1 MKAKKIL
8 GLVVLFI
15 LLAIVSANLGYVA
28 LAAEAPGGAQ
38 ITDMYSPWAEW
49 DIFMAES
56 VYGLGNEGTY
66 SNFRGGLT
74 DGKFLQVQNSL
85 SEKFGAGL
93 IDKEI
98 ANDRALTRGEIVSGL
113 YDIIAEALGLDFSE
127 APIDYFIEN
136 KLINGRASGDYQLD
150 QSCTTEEMIA
160 FSVRAYEHLSYELGL
175 YSNGLFWQISGEGL
189 PNTVYLLG
197 TVHVGDSSIYPLSR
211 PMLEAFDSSAY
222 LGVEAN
228 VYTMSQ
234 EDLNYMIEGQMIQ
247 DGTTIRDYI
256 SEETYELY
264 KEVAESFGI
273 EAQVYDY
280 IKPWAAAM
288 GFQNAMTVNGSVE
301 DAMSSALGMDMFFL
315 AKAVSFEK
323 NIVELESV
331 KYQID
336 LFNSFSNEL
345 QELLLLSIIA
355 PTDEDEISLSMEEV
369 EELAQM
375 YMAVLVEAVR
385 TGDEAT
391 LTAMI
396 LAERDYSDPLMEEY
410 YIKLVDIRNVSMT
423 ETIEE
428 YLADTSAEGDFFV
441 AVGAGHTVGETGI
454 VNALKN
460 KGYDVVFIG
469 GE

>member
-8 GLVVLFI
+8 GLVVLSI
-15 LLAIVSANLGYVA
+15 LFAIISANLGYVA

-74 DGKFLQVQNSL
+74 DGKFLPVQNSL
-85 SEKFGAGL
+85 SEKFGTGL

-98 ANDRALTRGEIVSGL
+98 TNDRALTRGEIVSGL
-113 YDIIAEALGLDFSE
+113 YDIIAEALGLDVLGS
-127 APIDYFIEN
+127 PIDYFIEN

-160 FSVRAYEHLSYELGL
+160 FSVRACEHLSYELGL

-197 TVHVGDSSIYPLSR
+197 TVHMGDSSIYPFSR
-211 PMLEAFDSSAY
+211 PMLEAFDSSTY

-234 EDLNYMIEGQMIQ
+234 EDLDYMIEGQMIQ

-264 KEVAESFGI
+264 KEVAESFGMSAEI
-273 EAQVYDY
+273 YDY
-280 IKPWAAAM
+280 IKPWAAALNI
-288 GFQNAMTVNGSVE
+288 QAAMTSGETEYATSL
-301 DAMSSALGMDMFFL
+301 ALGMDMFFL

-323 NIVELESV
+323 DIVEIESV

-345 QELLLLSIIA
+345 QELLLVSIIA
-355 PTDEDEISLSMEEV
+355 PTDEDETSLSVEEMA
-369 EELAQM
+369 ELAQM

-391 LTAMI
+391 LTEMI
-396 LAERDYSDPLMEEY
+396 LAERDYYSDPLMEEY
-410 YIKLVDIRNVSMT
+410 YTKLWDMRNVSMT

-428 YLADTSAEGDFFV
+428 YLADASAEGDFFV

-454 VNALKN
+454 ANTLKN
-460 KGYDVVFIG
+460 KGYDVVFIS